1 MSNNLWKSLLAT
13 PALLSATLTVSAGL
27 ITIGAATATDAPK
40 PEAAPL
46 SASVP
51 VQFSDATKSDTSKS
65 DAASLDQVKTYS
77 SEGNGNVEA
86 GQVTSVSQLSDVRP
100 TDWAFQAL
108 QSLVERY
115 GCIAGY
121 PDKTYRGN
129 RAMTRF
135 EFAAGVNACLDRV
148 NELIAASTADLVKK
162 EDLATLQKLQEEF
175 AAELATLR
183 GRVDS
188 LEARATTLEKQQFS
202 TTTKLRGEAIFA
214 VSGAL
219 GDETAINSDA
229 SRRIDR
235 GLSTRAAEVGLLG
248 AGANV
253 RENTTFSNRVRLSLN
268 TSFTGKDLLLT
279 RIQARNVVP
288 FGRAVTG
295 TNMTRSS
302 FDGNDDNEAEID
314 KAFYRFPLGRSTIQ
328 VDAVGLEFY
337 DNVPTF
343 NPLLASSGQG
353 SISRFGRFNP
363 IYRQGAGGAGAT
375 INFKPSEQFTVSAGF
390 SARGAND
397 PTDKNGLFNG
407 SNAFLAQVAFQPTR
421 DIGLGFTYVRSY
433 NRDTNNNPLA
443 GVIGS
448 DFGDRP
454 FAATPTTG
462 NHFGVQGNI
471 RLTPG
476 IALAG
481 WVGYTE
487 ARAEENLVLGAGAAA
502 RQVAAEGD
510 NASLWNW
517 AVALAFPDLGKKG
530 NLAGII
536 FGMPPKLTST
546 DYNDPLTGN
555 RRLDRGT
562 SFHLEGLYRYQ
573 LNDNISITPGLLV
586 IFNPEHNNANDTT
599 YVGTVRTTFTF

>member
-1 MSNNLWKSLLAT
+1 MSNTLWKSLLAT
-13 PALLSATLTVSAGL
+13 PALLSATLTVSAGI
-27 ITIGAATATDAPK
+27 ITAGVANAADAPK
-40 PEAAPL
+40 PESAPL
-46 SASVP
+46 SANAP
-51 VQFSDATKSDTSKS
+51 IQFSDASKA
-65 DAASLDQVKTYS
+65 DASSLDQVKTYS
-77 SEGNGNVEA
+77 SEGTVNSEV

-115 GCIAGY
+115 GCIVGY
-121 PDKTYRGN
+121 PDKTFRGN
-129 RAMTRF
+129 RALTRF
-135 EFAAGVNACLDRV
+135 EFAAGLNACLDRV
-148 NELIAASTADLVKK
+148 NELIAAATADLVKK

-219 GDETAINSDA
+219 GDGTAINSDA

-235 GLSTRAAEVGLLG
+235 GLSTRAAEVALLG
-248 AGANV
+248 AKDRV
-253 RENTTFSNRVRLSLN
+253 QENTTFSNRVRLSLN

-279 RIQARNVVP
+279 RLQGRNVP
-288 FGRAVTG
+288 SFGRAVTG
-295 TNMTRSS
+295 TNMARLS
-302 FDGNDDNEAEID
+302 FDGNENNEVSID
-314 KAFYRFPLGRSTIQ
+314 KLFYRFPLGKSTIQ
-328 VDAVGLEFY
+328 VDVSGLEFY
-337 DNVPTF
+337 NSVPNF
-343 NPLLASSGQG
+343 NPFFASDGQG
-353 SISRFGRFNP
+353 TISRFGRFNP
-363 IYRQGAGGAGAT
+363 IYRQGQGGAGAT
-375 INFKPSEQFTVSAGF
+375 INFKPSDQFTVSAGY
-390 SARGAND
+390 SARGASD
-397 PTDKNGLFNG
+397 PSDKNGLFNG
-407 SNAFLAQVAFQPTR
+407 SNAFLAQVAFQPTK

-433 NRDTNNNPLA
+433 NRAAAANPNNPLA
-443 GVIGS
+443 AFLGS

-454 FAATPTTG
+454 FAATPTSA
-462 NHFGVQGNI
+462 NHFGVEGNI

-487 ARAEENLVLGAGAAA
+487 AKAEENLILGAGATA
-502 RQVAAEGD
+502 RQVAAKGD

-530 NLAGII
+530 NMAGII
-536 FGMPPKLTST
+536 FGMPPKLSST

-586 IFNPEHNNANDTT
+586 IFNPEHNSANDTI